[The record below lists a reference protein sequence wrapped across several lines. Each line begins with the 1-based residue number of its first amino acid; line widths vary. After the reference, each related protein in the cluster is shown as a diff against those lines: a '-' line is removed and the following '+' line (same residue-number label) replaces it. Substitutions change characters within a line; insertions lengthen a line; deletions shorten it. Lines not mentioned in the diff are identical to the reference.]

1 MEIMGTLPAVVAAA
15 VLSVVPVGAQTAPGE
30 AVDSIRLAFQR
41 EDARLYWTQVLQKK
55 ELGPNSAI
63 MLVEAAP
70 LRDTVRSG
78 FMNPDRGQSR
88 LGLFQVAGPGNRVVT
103 TLDVFMAPHSDLS
116 AVVEAPMPGRVYV
129 HWHGSYGGYVSSFRY
144 DYAPGAE
151 RRARK
156 TEYGRFALEF
166 VAAEGTRLYYR
177 ALYDQ
182 EGAPRPL
189 GYQGPPSQAAGLIFD
204 VESREF
210 TITST
215 PPSPVAERPPPGWV
229 ARWLSQPA
237 SDRAARPRVVRLE
250 RGLWAAVNGA
260 RLRLFRPGERPVEY
274 QNPAQTRERIAELR
288 PELQARGLSVGQI
301 APNGEI
307 GPLAAGNGSVWYLH
321 TFYDGE
327 GQSGAGFLGRIR
339 VGEPTV
345 EAIYLPLISCCSGS
359 ALHVIREPVETVFAG
374 LIQRPEGALAS
385 HGLLRHVPSTGETRV
400 FGVPDVIRDIRGAG
414 MSLAVATDHGLY
426 LLEEERL
433 VQYRLEPA
441 FDGGLEMVTMVLP

>member
-1 MEIMGTLPAVVAAA
+1 VEVMGTLPAVVAAA

-41 EDARLYWTQVLQKK
+41 EDPRLYWTQVLQKK
-55 ELGPNSAI
+55 ELGPDSAV

-70 LRDTVRSG
+70 LRDTMRSG

-103 TLDVFMAPHSDLS
+103 TIDVFTAPHGDLS

-144 DYAPGAE
+144 DYAPGAD

-166 VAAEGTRLYYR
+166 VTAEGTRLYYR

-189 GYQGPPSQAAGLIFD
+189 GYQAPPSQAAGLIFD

-215 PPSPVAERPPPGWV
+215 PPSPLAERSPPAWV
-229 ARWLSQPA
+229 ARWLSRPA

-250 RGLWAAVNGA
+250 RGLWAAVSGT

-274 QNPAQTRERIAELR
+274 QSPGQTRERIAELR
-288 PELQARGLSVGQI
+288 PELRGRGLSVHHIQ
-301 APNGEI
+301 PNGEI
-307 GPLAAGNGSVWYLH
+307 GAVAAGKGSVWYLH

-339 VGEPTV
+339 VGEPTI
-345 EAIYLPLISCCSGS
+345 ETLYLPEMTCCSGT
-359 ALHVIREPVETVFAG
+359 ALHVTHEYIETVFAG
-374 LIQRPEGALAS
+374 LAQRPEGAWRS
-385 HGLLRHVPSTGETRV
+385 HGLLRHVPSTGETQV

-414 MSLAVATDHGLY
+414 GSVALATDHGLY
-426 LLEEERL
+426 LLEDERL
-433 VQYRLEPA
+433 AQYRLEPA
-441 FDGGLEMVTMVLP
+441 VNGGLELVTIALP

>member
-1 MEIMGTLPAVVAAA
+1 MGTLPAVVAAA
-15 VLSVVPVGAQTAPGE
+15 VLVVVPVGAQTGPGE

-41 EDARLYWTQVLQKK
+41 EDPRLYWTQVLQKK
-55 ELGPNSAI
+55 ELGPESAV

-70 LRDTVRSG
+70 LRDTMRSG

-88 LGLFQVAGPGNRVVT
+88 LGLFQVEGPGNRVVT
-103 TLDVFMAPHSDLS
+103 TIDVFAAPHGDLS

-144 DYAPGAE
+144 DYAPGAS

-177 ALYDQ
+177 AWFDQ
-182 EGAPRPL
+182 VGSRPL

-215 PPSPVAERPPPGWV
+215 PPSPLAERPPPGWV
-229 ARWLSQPA
+229 ARWLSRPA
-237 SDRAARPRVVRLE
+237 SDRAARSRVVRLE
-250 RGLWAAVNGA
+250 RGLWAAVSGT

-274 QNPAQTRERIAELR
+274 QSPGQTRERIAELR
-288 PELQARGLSVGQI
+288 PELRGRGLSVQHI
-301 APNGEI
+301 HPNGEI
-307 GPLAAGNGSVWYLH
+307 GPVVAGKGSVWFLN

-339 VGEPTV
+339 TGEPTV
-345 EAIYLPLISCCSGS
+345 ETLYLPELSCCSGS
-359 ALHVIREPVETVFAG
+359 ALHVIHEPLETVFAG
-374 LIQRPEGALAS
+374 LMQRPEGAPQS

-400 FGVPDVIRDIRGAG
+400 FEVPDVIRDIRGAG
-414 MSLAVATDHGLY
+414 RSLAVATDHGLY

-433 VQYRLEPA
+433 AQYRLEPA
-441 FDGGLEMVTMVLP
+441 VNGGLELVTITLP